1 MAEFVIT
8 PEDLQTSAR
17 KYRKELLKMPVMAL
31 GAALQHMT
39 LRTGIRFSE
48 TVGELTGD
56 IELGPYSETRVAEDN
71 SAIEGRTLYTYFGS
85 AVQNF
90 SPNKLYKTIYGD
102 NITKGEALK
111 RTDITRQ
118 MVALLSKKVGEKLYH
133 NLWKAVRND
142 NGDKTSELFNGLDTI
157 TATELTA
164 GKLSAELDNY
174 MTIDAIDHTNAVDVL
189 KTICQKANPFLTEG
203 SQAKLFVPRHVL
215 FDYCENYK
223 NTTGATPYNKE
234 YKQYYVEG
242 FENVSIVAMA
252 NKQDSPF
259 IHLTTKQNVL
269 IGVNQTGE
277 EEDIEVARFQAFVL
291 QFIMTMF
298 FGTQFETLSKE
309 RLFVAGIDGKTAV

>member
-1 MAEFVIT
+1 MAEFLIS

-31 GAALQHMT
+31 SKALQHMT

-56 IELGPYSETRVAEDN
+56 IELGPYSETREAEDS
-71 SAIEGRTLYTYFGS
+71 SAIVGRTLYTYFGS

-111 RTDITRQ
+111 KTDITRQ
-118 MVALLSKKVGEKLYH
+118 VVALLSKKVGEKLYA

-142 NGDKTSELFNGLDTI
+142 NGTKTSELFNGLDTI

-164 GKLSAELDNY
+164 GNLSVEKGNY
-174 MTIDAIDHTNAVDVL
+174 MAINAIDSTNAVDVL
-189 KTICQKANPFLTEG
+189 KTICKTADPFLTEG
-203 SQAKLFVPRHVL
+203 EHSKLFVPRHVL

-223 NTTGATPYNKE
+223 NVTGATPYNKE
-234 YKQYYVEG
+234 YNQYYVEG

-269 IGVNQTGE
+269 IGVNLTGE
-277 EEDIEVARFQAFVL
+277 EEEVEVARFKAFVL